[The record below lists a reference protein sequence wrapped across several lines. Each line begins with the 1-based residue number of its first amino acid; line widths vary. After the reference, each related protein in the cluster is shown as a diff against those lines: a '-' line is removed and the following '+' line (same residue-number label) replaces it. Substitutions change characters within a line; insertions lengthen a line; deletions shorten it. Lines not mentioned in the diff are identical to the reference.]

1 MPWAV
6 SFKYDLLI
14 VGENKFSEIWKIYRN
29 ERGLEKM
36 GQWLLTTTGKLKY
49 WELGRDEKN
58 ELFVAST
65 MGLFFFEI
73 YIIGL

>member
-1 MPWAV
+1 MGTFIQLWFIDCWRT
-6 SFKYDLLI
+6 SSTKCEKYT
-14 VGENKFSEIWKIYRN
+14 EMREEWKK
-29 ERGLEKM
+29 G

-49 WELGRDEKN
+49 GELGREEKQ
-58 ELFVAST
+58 LPFVAST